1 MCRYRLQALM
11 QPNEMGRLQ
20 MAQVCAGMRNQDTAL
35 SNECMYSQKEEERN
49 KKKIVRVAV
58 KERDLSTTLRSDSS
72 NAWLVCCSGCLR
84 GRFDSPWMTSG
95 TEST

>member
-1 MCRYRLQALM
+1 M

-20 MAQVCAGMRNQDTAL
+20 MAQVCAGMKIKTRLCPTNVCILKKRKRET
-35 SNECMYSQKEEERN
+35 K

-84 GRFDSPWMTSG
+84 GRFDSPRMTSG